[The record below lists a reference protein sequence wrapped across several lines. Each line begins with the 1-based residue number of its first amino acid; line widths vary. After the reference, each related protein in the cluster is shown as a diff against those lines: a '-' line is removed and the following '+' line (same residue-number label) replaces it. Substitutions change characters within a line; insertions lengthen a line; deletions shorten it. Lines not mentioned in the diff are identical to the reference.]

1 MSVPRRHYKMAAV
14 SGDRRRIHLVRS
26 PIARHSSR
34 TGLPVDP
41 VISGVSHVR
50 SGSSAVPRSK
60 DNVRIRLGEIDSI
73 VVRKRGIAIHAAS
86 GRLVQVGVAHPRD
99 VPKRTEENSPG
110 GGGVHIGNRLFLNA
124 VIFKNPGHASW
135 LGSRRDIGTVPNP
148 AAGRVNGVGGI
159 EGVNSDIPLPTHSS
173 RFGAAK

>member
-1 MSVPRRHYKMAAV
+1 MAAV

-60 DNVRIRLGEIDSI
+60 DNVRIRLGKIDSI

-86 GRLVQVGVAHPRD
+86 GRLVQVRVTHTGD
-99 VPKRTEENSPG
+99 VPKGTEENSPG
-110 GGGVHIGNRLFLNA
+110 GSRVHVGNRFFLNTI
-124 VIFKNPGHASW
+124 IFKNPGHASW
-135 LGSRRDIGTVPNP
+135 LGSRRDIRTVPNP
-148 AAGRVNGVGGI
+148 TPGCVNGVGGV
-159 EGVNSDIPLPTHSS
+159 EGVNSDIALPTDSS
-173 RFGAAK
+173 RIGTTK